1 MKNPHISIE
10 SYHKLNRTILLAHS
24 IYLDL
29 KSRPLDG
36 MHQLYV
42 PTLFC
47 YINEDIS
54 DILEELKSL
63 GLCDE
68 WIKQSKSNKE

>member
-1 MKNPHISIE
+1 MKKPHISIE
-10 SYHKLNRTILLAHS
+10 SFHKLNRTISLSHNL
-24 IYLDL
+24 YLDL
-29 KSRPLDG
+29 NNRPLNERN
-36 MHQLYV
+36 QLYI

-47 YINEDIS
+47 YLHEDIS

-68 WIKQSKSNKE
+68 WIKQSKQN